1 MNVIEFTNLLK
12 INNNQYISNN
22 ITFFL
27 GKLNN
32 FNVKKTIIK
41 PINIRGGGDGKGKG
55 KINNLEEFV
64 FWDTKFIARLIH
76 GDSTDIKGKTHTIK
90 FVSLD
95 DLHENSIGCATLNYD
110 YDKETAYVQSIGDY
124 GNCVFR
130 PSKNVNFRVGLSEP
144 HKNFYEI
151 KNFIRGQIL
160 MMMII
165 SLCLEKKNISK
176 IELTDI
182 SKFNCLNT
190 NNENNG
196 EYKIS
201 PKYKLH
207 DNFDLMIIST
217 IMKGKPYY
225 SKYGFE
231 SKYNEDIKILKHNI
245 NIFNKKI
252 KLSEINLLKYIID
265 NKNTFDKN
273 IKIEKYETIINDII
287 IPQINKFENNS
298 VDKFFYSILNVEQD
312 DINDKII
319 LCNIILSFYKF
330 IFKKMNYQEFK
341 KKVFV
346 KQL

>member
-32 FNVKKTIIK
+32 FNVKKTIKK

-64 FWDTKFIARLIH
+64 FGDTKFIARLIH
-76 GDSTDIKGKTHTIK
+76 GDSTDTKGKTHTIK

-95 DLHENSIGCATLNYD
+95 DLHENSIGCATINYD
-110 YDKETAYVQSIGDY
+110 YEKVTAYVQSIGDY
-124 GNCVFR
+124 GNCVFC
-130 PSKNVNFRVGLSEP
+130 PSKNVNFKV
-144 HKNFYEI
+144 
-151 KNFIRGQIL
+151 GQIL

-165 SLCLEKKNISK
+165 SLCLEKKNIRK

-190 NNENNG
+190 YNENNG
-196 EYKIS
+196 EYKIN

-225 SKYGFE
+225 NKYGFE
-231 SKYNEDIKILKHNI
+231 PKYNEDKKILEHNI

-252 KLSEINLLKYIID
+252 KLSEINLLKYITD
-265 NKNTFDKN
+265 NKNNFDKN

-287 IPQINKFENNS
+287 IPQINKFKNNS
-298 VDKFFYSILNVEQD
+298 VDKFFYSILNVNPD
-312 DINDKII
+312 NIKDKII

-341 KKVFV
+341 KRIFV